1 MKVLF
6 SFKEQ
11 NIWQLSYSNKNLR
24 AGEMGLWLRVLV
36 ALPEDQDII
45 LTILVVYTGDLGP
58 WEAGEEGLQV
68 QGLPR

>member
-11 NIWQLSYSNKNLR
+11 NIWQLSYCNKNLR
-24 AGEMGLWLRVLV
+24 AEEMGLWLRVLV
-36 ALPEDQDII
+36 ALPEDQGLI
-45 LTILVVYTGDLGP
+45 LTIIVVYTGNLST
-58 WEAGEEGLQV
+58 WEAGAEGLEV